1 MDEPRETPAQQ
12 ALTIAIAPR
21 TIVLAVGVVAAVW
34 LLFRLTDFLTV
45 LMFAILL
52 ATAVDQP
59 VGWLQRRGVPRALG
73 VLVLYVVVVALLAVV
88 GVVLVPLVA
97 TEVHALRAELPGYVT
112 RLESLLRQVNPGAG
126 TPVSLTNLSGGLDG
140 HLSTV
145 AGRLTSIGVEAGRT
159 VVLIFVTLVVAF
171 FLAVEPAI
179 GSRLLAR
186 FLPARWYARAM
197 PAAAAVRVRIGAWAR
212 GQVMVAVAFGLLMG
226 LGLRLLGVP
235 YATSL
240 GTIAGVL
247 EIFPY
252 VGGLVTLVLASLM
265 ALTVGVPQLIGVI
278 VLYVVLVFV
287 ESHVLAPL
295 LFGRAVGMPPIA
307 ILLALLAGVELLGI
321 AGALIAVPITV
332 ILWVVVEEVWPAPP
346 VAPAAGD
353 PPDSAT
359 SPGPDSG

>member
-1 MDEPRETPAQQ
+1 MEGPPESTGQPP
-12 ALTIAIAPR
+12 LVIAIAPR
-21 TIVLAVGVVAAVW
+21 TIVLAVLIVAAVW

-59 VGWLQRRGVPRALG
+59 VGWLQRRGIPRPVGILALY
-73 VLVLYVVVVALLAVV
+73 LALVALLAVV

-97 TEVHALRAELPGYVT
+97 TEVNALRVELPGYVD
-112 RLESLLRQVNPGAG
+112 RLESVIRRVNPAAE
-126 TPVSLTNLSGGLDG
+126 TPVSLSDLGEGVAG

-145 AGRLTSIGVEAGRT
+145 AGRLTMIGVEVGRT

-171 FLAVEPAI
+171 FLAAEPGI
-179 GSRLLAR
+179 GPRLLGR
-186 FLPARWYARAM
+186 FLPARWYDRTM

-212 GQVMVAVAFGLLMG
+212 GQVLVAVIFGLLMG

-252 VGGLVTLVLASLM
+252 VGGLVTLVLASMM
-265 ALTVGVPQLIGVI
+265 ALTVGIPQFIGVV

-287 ESHVLAPL
+287 ESHVLAPV
-295 LFGRAVGMPPIA
+295 LFGRAVGLPPIA

-332 ILWVVVEEVWPAPP
+332 ILWVIVEQAWPARPDPGTDPSLIAPP
-346 VAPAAGD
+346 A
-353 PPDSAT
+353 SK
-359 SPGPDSG
+359 SSSG